1 MCWIFFGFFQT
12 VRSDPPQLAAL
23 LQTIVSKMTHLEG
36 LPQQLTETRADLTAN
51 LQQLSARTIELSAH
65 TAQTQQQVK
74 LVQQTQE
81 QHTTQMQQ
89 LQHQQTSL
97 ELTQQALAWDRETT
111 LDANNELQSRGVVAV
126 WPKKSQQQ
134 YAREQVAAELG
145 VAVDQVEPHKKGGGF
160 SAKLGEQAVKQKIA
174 TQRAAG
180 ATTGLII
187 RRQKT
192 ALGGRRHR
200 CLIPIQRAVVR
211 ELARGGW
218 ESTCVYLAA
227 NSCDLLIAFGT
238 YEDVRAGNAHA
249 VRYPAEQHCGWRQ
262 AANGGRGAFN
272 LDPNSL
278 KGMDENTIHRYL
290 THFLGPPPSAPAVDP
305 PPMLQQQQQQQQ
317 PPPAAAAAAAAAAA
331 GPVESMIA
339 RTTGETRAHEGGG
352 SPVNHKQQ
360 RRNNDYAAAAS
371 ATRHV
376 SPNKSTPPSSSSC
389 PPPLPDAP
397 TPPPPSPP
405 PPTLRHALSP
415 PRPLAPPSSPRAV
428 PHHLHA
434 SGAPPSGSISHSRP
448 ASASGPSRPGSASG
462 SDGGT
467 DQGWQPCY
475 VDRRRA
481 HKQQMRGGDYGGSRG
496 LQ

>member
-1 MCWIFFGFFQT
+1 MQERKPVSPSGRFAALARPRRQQQQQQQQQQQIM
-12 VRSDPPQLAAL
+12 SDPPQLAAL
-23 LQTIVSKMTHLEG
+23 LQTIASKMTHLEG

-174 TQRAAG
+174 TQR
-180 ATTGLII
+180 
-187 RRQKT
+187 
-192 ALGGRRHR
+192 
-200 CLIPIQRAVVR
+200 
-211 ELARGGW
+211 
-218 ESTCVYLAA
+218 
-227 NSCDLLIAFGT
+227 
-238 YEDVRAGNAHA
+238 
-249 VRYPAEQHCGWRQ
+249 
-262 AANGGRGAFN
+262 
-272 LDPNSL
+272 
-278 KGMDENTIHRYL
+278 
-290 THFLGPPPSAPAVDP
+290 
-305 PPMLQQQQQQQQ
+305 
-317 PPPAAAAAAAAAAA
+317 
-331 GPVESMIA
+331 
-339 RTTGETRAHEGGG
+339 
-352 SPVNHKQQ
+352 
-360 RRNNDYAAAAS
+360 
-371 ATRHV
+371 
-376 SPNKSTPPSSSSC
+376 
-389 PPPLPDAP
+389 DAP